1 MKALTGARLIDC
13 VQENV
18 IENAIIIIDD
28 DTIHS
33 CGAANNINLSDEI
46 DTIDFSGKTIIPGLI
61 DAHTHI
67 CFEPAAD
74 TLNILVEESD
84 AKTALKAGKH
94 CKQTLEA
101 GFTTI
106 RDVGGKNYI
115 DLDVRNAIN
124 NGDIPGPRILSSGK
138 SLTMT
143 GGHGWP
149 IGEEVDGISELKWG
163 ARKQIKNGVDLIKLM
178 ATGGVLTEGVE
189 PGSPQLTVE
198 EMEAAIKEANK
209 ADRKTAAHAQGNTGI
224 KNAIKA
230 GIDSIEHGVFLD
242 QEAIE
247 MMVENDVYLV
257 PTLTAIYW
265 MAEKGVEAGI
275 PDYAVRKSKTI
286 LKSHIESFKQ
296 ALKYGVKIAMG
307 TDAGSPFNYHGEN
320 SLELVFMVKYG
331 MTEMDAIKSATIVA
345 AELLGLVGKIGTVE
359 TGKKAD
365 LVVLDK
371 NPLENIENIKSVHQ
385 VYKDGRAIL

>member
-1 MKALTGARLIDC
+1 MKALTGVTIIDGI
-13 VQENV
+13 QDLPINDG
-18 IENAIIIIDD
+18 IIIIDQ

-33 CGAANNINLSDEI
+33 YGSADDINISNKTEIIDYSD
-46 DTIDFSGKTIIPGLI
+46 KTVLPGLI

-74 TLNILVEESD
+74 TLNILVDESD
-84 AKTALKAGKH
+84 ARTALKAAQY
-94 CKQTLEA
+94 CKKTLEA

-115 DLDVRNAIN
+115 DLEVRDAIN
-124 NGDIPGPRILSSGK
+124 NGEIPGPRILASGK
-138 SLTMT
+138 NLTMT

-149 IGEEVDGISELKWG
+149 IAEEVDGIAKMKWG

-178 ATGGVLTEGVE
+178 ATGGVLTKGVE
-189 PGSPQLTVE
+189 PGSPQLTIA
-198 EMEAAIKEANK
+198 EMEAAIAEANK
-209 ADRKTAAHAQGNTGI
+209 AGRKTAAHAQGNTGI

-242 QEAIE
+242 QEAID
-247 MMVENDVYLV
+247 MMLANDVYLV

-265 MAEKGVEAGI
+265 MAEKGTEAGI

-286 LKSHIESFKQ
+286 LNDHIESFKL
-296 ALKYGVKIAMG
+296 ALKSGVKIAMG

-320 SLELVFMVKYG
+320 GLELVFMVKYG
-331 MTEMDAIKSATIVA
+331 MSELEVIKSATSVS
-345 AELLGLVGKIGTVE
+345 AELLGLSDKIGSIQS
-359 TGKKAD
+359 GKKAD
-365 LVVLDK
+365 LVILNE
-371 NPLENIENIKSVHQ
+371 NPLDNIENIKSIHQ
-385 VYKDGRAIL
+385 VYKNGIPVI